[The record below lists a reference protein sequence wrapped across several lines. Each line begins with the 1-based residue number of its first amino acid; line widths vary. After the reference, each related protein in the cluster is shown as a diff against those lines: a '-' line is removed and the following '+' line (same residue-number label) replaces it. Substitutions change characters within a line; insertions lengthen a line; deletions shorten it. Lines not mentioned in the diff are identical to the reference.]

1 MKILKPIMLF
11 IIVLMVSGVANAKNT
26 TDEGI
31 FTKAHA
37 IDTYVDAIARGKLD
51 GLNDVV
57 DPTAKFSLLQRK
69 QLVSYTK
76 KEMMD
81 FFNRIKNIEEDC
93 TVNTAVVET
102 NPDITVVKVD
112 MQFKTFM
119 RSNYVTIANTGNGW
133 KIINVYSVFN

>member
-1 MKILKPIMLF
+1 MKIFKPIMLF
-11 IIVLMVSGVANAKNT
+11 IIVLMIGGIANAKNRA
-26 TDEGI
+26 DEGI

-37 IDTYVDAIARGKLD
+37 IDTYVDAVARGKLD

-102 NPDITVVKVD
+102 NTDITVVKVD
-112 MQFKTFM
+112 MQFKTFV

>member
-1 MKILKPIMLF
+1 MKIFKPIMLF
-11 IIVLMVSGVANAKNT
+11 IIVLMVSGIANAKNRA
-26 TDEGI
+26 DEGI
-31 FTKAHA
+31 FTKTHA
-37 IDTYVDAIARGKLD
+37 IDTYVDAVARGKLD

-102 NPDITVVKVD
+102 NTDITVVKVD
-112 MQFKTFM
+112 MQFKTFV